1 MNKGKQDICKTYKRL
16 WILNLYLDSSVFLL
30 ILIICHRLT
39 DTVGRRWQIKTS
51 SIKDRIKSIID
62 SLKNITKIE
71 KMLWKATD
79 HWDKLYR
86 EWGKLWL
93 ANMLTV
99 VFKVRLLQ
107 YKSMWVFRFLILTSN
122 PFPYILFNVIT
133 MSALRALVR

>member
-16 WILNLYLDSSVFLL
+16 WILNLYLDSSIFLL
-30 ILIICHRLT
+30 ILIVCHQLT

-62 SLKNITKIE
+62 SLKNITKME

-86 EWGKLWL
+86 EWDKLWF

-99 VFKVRLLQ
+99 VFKVRLVQ

-133 MSALRALVR
+133 MSALRALAN